1 MHNKVSVEQFR
12 DSFKSMGRED
22 GWTYEGLGALYE
34 WLEECFAEGDE
45 YELDVIALCC
55 DFCEYESL
63 DKYNED
69 YGSEY
74 EEIEQLENRTIVIP
88 VGDEGF
94 IAQNI

>member
-1 MHNKVSVEQFR
+1 MHTKISVGEFR
-12 DSFKSMGRED
+12 DSFKRMGRED

-34 WLEECFAEGDE
+34 WLEENCPDE
-45 YELDVIALCC
+45 ELDVIGLCC
-55 DFCEYESL
+55 EWSEYESL

-74 EEIEQLENRTIVIP
+74 EDFDQLQDTTVVIP

-94 IAQNI
+94 IALDT

>member
-1 MHNKVSVEQFR
+1 VHTKISVEQFR
-12 DSFKSMGRED
+12 DSFKRMGRED

-34 WLEECFAEGDE
+34 WLEENFPDN
-45 YELDVIALCC
+45 ELDVIALCC
-55 DFCEYESL
+55 DFSEYESL

-74 EEIEQLENRTIVIP
+74 EELDQLQKETLVIP